1 MTEPNKVTTEIC
13 FNYIPE
19 NGLNDE
25 IHPVEDVLT
34 DTGKEANR
42 DLNFRQ
48 WSKSKHAQYFTPM
61 RLSNL
66 IFSMVCLLLPTPEHL
81 KKLKILDPTCG
92 TGRLLYPFK
101 RKEAQVIGI
110 ELDKEVSEKAKQLI
124 GKEAVR
130 QGSILGYAKYLT
142 KKFDIV
148 VTNPPYGILFNQE
161 ETEFEFEGLSYARN
175 IESQNATLQIA
186 HKALTGHNGFLF
198 AIIPTSSFDN
208 AKDNSLRQY
217 LYKEF
222 TVLLRVTLNNLFKEE
237 YGIEV
242 KTDLVVCK
250 VKGYDYHKT
259 TQTPYLILE
268 STDPVLEQKVL
279 EAWKPIGEANKYQ
292 PYDLGDYMI
301 QIPFLNNLIK
311 IDGTN
316 NIEITTRGQRG
327 DPTALAMLDFYNDTL
342 SFYNPVVGKPT
353 GLRDAF
359 LETPALCKRGI
370 DRAEKILTDIGF
382 NLTITDA
389 TRKKI
394 EALKEK
400 FKLLSIPLYP
410 PKEHQLLAY
419 FEEKEYKARAD
430 VYDTIE
436 DSEYRQDH
444 MANGNGKQPLQLFK
458 RDKKYYIRPS
468 WVRAKEFVGIEVIGG
483 GKDQKTITTEIDR
496 GYLSFE
502 IETEQGS
509 REFREPEP
517 LEIAL
522 LLEAFEVPNVKD
534 IAEERPSLV
543 KQWKKKLIQTYPKIF
558 TEDFDYQAEDLSRI
572 LSKTKSAY
580 IGYDMGGGKTVSAF
594 VLNHTRGVKR
604 VLVVCQSA
612 LIENWIHEAEKFG
625 FKAQRLTTHESI
637 TLLQRAIDSK
647 TESKN
652 TTFYLTS
659 YEFLSLDTGR
669 LYDPWTCIKYDKDG
683 NEKHHVE
690 GNRGRTCQQCS
701 TEYSFTQRQCPKCKA
716 KEEWTGE
723 QCNKCGYSAY
733 TYSSKSIK
741 QYPAYKRIK
750 KLFRSVIIDESQQCF
765 DGATP
770 ILTEYGYIPI
780 EDIVDH
786 GLKVN
791 VVSYDFK
798 SRKFV
803 LKPVM
808 DWFMSPFWNEMNQLH
823 FDNGRSLSCT
833 PNHSFPLNKKKHLTA
848 CQIKE
853 NVLVLGLRKEDFIN
867 VSTSKTNR
875 IYEMPSMPG
884 RSFKNVGLANNQS
897 QESGCSTSIKPH
909 LIRCLSN
916 KPIPPVDRYVYNL
929 EVSDTHNY
937 IANGVLVNNCK
948 SKTSFRGQAVR
959 AIHAKSRLELT
970 GTLMKGYITDTF
982 FNLGYITRH
991 NNPLFPYRFD
1001 RRGSKLFAE
1010 EFSTFE
1016 FKDIQFEDTL
1026 HKGRKKELPEVS
1038 NLNRFWKILGTCT
1051 IRRLKDEMVELPP
1064 KTRRVM
1070 ALTLDPAHA
1079 SEYGT
1084 IVEEAKK
1091 KIDREMR
1098 KQEEEIN
1105 MGVISKALWSMRFGA
1120 TIPRISPDHNV
1131 KIQKAI
1137 EITKHAQAKGEKV
1150 LVYSALREMQAT
1162 LHQEFIKHGINH
1174 IFVPSTMQT
1183 RDRFK
1188 NIKKFQEDPGITA
1201 IVAGLNVLNRGFT
1214 ITAANH
1220 VIFTDVEYSPEST
1233 DQAEDRAH
1241 RTGQEKPVTCYY
1253 LLIDWVDEKAN
1264 IDLKMYQLISQKK
1277 KAISNAIDGKVRF
1290 GKTARV
1296 LRAGGDY
1303 LALAKAINGEIE
1315 EPLEFEYEREGM
1327 KEVLSEERVAKEV
1340 LTHYDNGKWDALW
1353 KEVQEKKN
1361 GKNEKGVKVVH
1372 KKINNQF
1379 TLFG

>member
-1 MTEPNKVTTEIC
+1 LIEREATMTEPELSTTVLKTEYSEI
-13 FNYIPE
+13 
-19 NGLNDE
+19 LD
-25 IHPVEDVLT
+25 
-34 DTGKEANR
+34 DTGKEANK
-42 DLNFRQ
+42 DLNFRL
-48 WSKSKHAQYFTPM
+48 WSRSRHAQYFTSL
-61 RLSNL
+61 RIANL
-66 IFSMVCLLLPTPEHL
+66 IFSMVSLLLPAPEAI
-81 KKLKILDPTCG
+81 KKLKVLDPTCG

-110 ELDKEVSEKAKQLI
+110 ELDKEVSDKARQLL
-124 GKEAVR
+124 GTNSVR
-130 QGSILGYAKYLT
+130 QGSILEYAQYLT
-142 KKFDIV
+142 DKFDIAV
-148 VTNPPYGILFNQE
+148 INPPYGILFNQD
-161 ETEFEFEGLSYARN
+161 ETEFELEGLSYARN

-186 HKALTGHNGFLF
+186 HKALTGYNGLLF

-217 LYKEF
+217 LYKNF

-250 VKGYDYHKT
+250 IKGYDQRT
-259 TQTPYLILE
+259 QQTPYLILE
-268 STDPVLEQKVL
+268 ANDPMLEDKVL
-279 EAWKPIGEANKYQ
+279 RDWKPIAEANKYH
-292 PYDLGDYMI
+292 PYDLSDYVI
-301 QIPFLNNLIK
+301 QIPFLNNLVTITTST
-311 IDGTN
+311 DV
-316 NIEITTRGQRG
+316 EITTRGLRG
-327 DPTALAMLDFYNDTL
+327 DPSALAMMDFYNDTL
-342 SFYNPVVGKPT
+342 SFYSPVVGKPT
-353 GLRDAF
+353 GLKDAF
-359 LETPALCKRGI
+359 LEPPALCKRGI
-370 DRAEKILTDIGF
+370 DRAEQILTDIGF
-382 NLTITDA
+382 ALTITDA
-389 TRKKI
+389 TRTKI

-419 FEEKEYKARAD
+419 FDEKEYTARAD

-436 DSEYRQDH
+436 DSDYRQAHRD
-444 MANGNGKQPLQLFK
+444 NGNGKEPVLIFK
-458 RDKKYYIRPS
+458 RGKKYYIRPS
-468 WVRAKEFVGIEVIGG
+468 WVRAKEFVGIEVIGE

-502 IETEQGS
+502 INTEQGN

-522 LLEAFEVPNVKD
+522 LLEAFEVPDVKD
-534 IAEERPSLV
+534 IAEERPGLV
-543 KQWKKKLIQTYPKIF
+543 KMWKKKLLQKYSF
-558 TEDFDYQAEDLSRI
+558 LHGEFEYQAEDLSRV
-572 LSKTKSAY
+572 LAKTKSAY
-580 IGYDMGGGKTVSAF
+580 FGYDMGGGKSSVSMVF
-594 VLNHTRGVKR
+594 NHIRNVKR
-604 VLVVCQSA
+604 VLVVCQSS
-612 LIENWIHEAEKFG
+612 LIENWINEANKFG

-647 TESKN
+647 TESSG
-652 TTFYLTS
+652 TTFYITS

-669 LYDPWTCIKYDKDG
+669 RYDPWTCIKYDKDG

-690 GNRGRTCQQCS
+690 GNTSRTCQGCS
-701 TEYSFTQRQCPKCKA
+701 TEYSFTQRQCPKCASKDN
-716 KEEWTGE
+716 WTGE
-723 QCNKCGYSAY
+723 NCTKCGYSAY
-733 TYSSKSIK
+733 SYSATLK

-750 KLFRSVIIDESQQCF
+750 KLFRSVIIDESQQ
-765 DGATP
+765 A
-770 ILTEYGYIPI
+770 
-780 EDIVDH
+780 
-786 GLKVN
+786 
-791 VVSYDFK
+791 
-798 SRKFV
+798 
-803 LKPVM
+803 
-808 DWFMSPFWNEMNQLH
+808 
-823 FDNGRSLSCT
+823 
-833 PNHSFPLNKKKHLTA
+833 
-848 CQIKE
+848 
-853 NVLVLGLRKEDFIN
+853 
-867 VSTSKTNR
+867 
-875 IYEMPSMPG
+875 
-884 RSFKNVGLANNQS
+884 
-897 QESGCSTSIKPH
+897 
-909 LIRCLSN
+909 
-916 KPIPPVDRYVYNL
+916 
-929 EVSDTHNY
+929 
-937 IANGVLVNNCK
+937 K

-1016 FKDIQFEDTL
+1016 FKDIQYEDTL
-1026 HKGRKKELPEVS
+1026 HKGRKRELPEVS

-1051 IRRLKDEMVELPP
+1051 IRRLKDEMVDLPP

-1079 SEYGT
+1079 SEYGF

-1098 KQEEEIN
+1098 KREEEIN

-1137 EITKHAQAKGEKV
+1137 EITQDALRKGEKV

-1162 LHQEFIKHGINH
+1162 LHQEFVKHGINH

-1183 RDRFK
+1183 KDRFK
-1188 NIKKFQEDPGITA
+1188 NIKKFQEDPNITA

-1241 RTGQEKPVTCYY
+1241 RTGQEKPVTCHY
-1253 LLIDWVDEKAN
+1253 LLIDWPDEKTN
-1264 IDLKMYQLISQKK
+1264 IDLKMYGLIGQKK
-1277 KAISNAIDGKVRF
+1277 KAIANAIDGKVRF
-1290 GKTARV
+1290 GKTAQV

-1315 EPLEFEYEREGM
+1315 EPLDFEYEREGR
-1327 KEVLSEERVAKEV
+1327 KEVLAEIRVKEEV
-1340 LTHYDNGKWDALW
+1340 LAHDNGKWESLW

-1361 GKNEKGVKVVH
+1361 GNGKDEKGVRVIHEKV
-1372 KKINNQF
+1372 NGQL
-1379 TLFG
+1379 TLFS